1 MVEQLQLST
10 FSSQPILGI
19 MLTLVCYYF
28 GIKLQQKTKS
38 VIANPMLIATIM
50 IIILLKIFKIPL
62 NAYKVGGEILSFL
75 VGPATVALAV
85 PMCKQIEKFKDNMP
99 AILFGTFIGA
109 LTGIVSSAGLALITK
124 VSDSVFLSLLPKSVT
139 TPIAMALAEKIGGIP
154 ALAAAVVAIAG
165 ITGALIGPEILH
177 ICGVQS
183 EIAKG
188 IAMGSASH
196 ALGTTRALQESELQG
211 AMSSISIALVG
222 TTTAIIAPIL
232 VAFFR

>member
-1 MVEQLQLST
+1 
-10 FSSQPILGI
+10 
-19 MLTLVCYYF
+19 
-28 GIKLQQKTKS
+28 
-38 VIANPMLIATIM
+38 
-50 IIILLKIFKIPL
+50 
-62 NAYKVGGEILSFL
+62 
-75 VGPATVALAV
+75 
-85 PMCKQIEKFKDNMP
+85 
-99 AILFGTFIGA
+99 
-109 LTGIVSSAGLALITK
+109 
-124 VSDSVFLSLLPKSVT
+124 
-139 TPIAMALAEKIGGIP
+139 MALAEKIGGIP
-154 ALAAAVVAIAG
+154 ALAAGVVAIAG